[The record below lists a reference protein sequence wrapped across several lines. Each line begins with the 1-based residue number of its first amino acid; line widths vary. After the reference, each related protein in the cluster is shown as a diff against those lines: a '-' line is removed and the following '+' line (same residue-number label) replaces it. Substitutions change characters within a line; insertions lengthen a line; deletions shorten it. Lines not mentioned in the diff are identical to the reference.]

1 MPFRKLVSALPVL
14 TSPAPVF
21 KPTVLSFVKALV
33 SWLELGEAGVVVA
46 FDTCGAINGL
56 ALGNALLF
64 MPVICFAI

>member
-46 FDTCGAINGL
+46 LGTCGVTNGL

-64 MPVICFAI
+64 IPVICFAI